1 MNQLEIPHSLDSSVS
16 TIAGSPVDHR
26 SMAVKVYPDEE
37 HPKDT
42 LASRGARLKSFMGE
56 DDTQQVK
63 KTSSKAEKN
72 EIKQKLQFIEPTGK
86 RILHSRESMSIL
98 EDIFFPSLED
108 FTCLKPVEQG
118 HNVAERECT
127 SSRQGYV
134 SAFGDCLLDM

>member
-1 MNQLEIPHSLDSSVS
+1 
-16 TIAGSPVDHR
+16 
-26 SMAVKVYPDEE
+26 MAVKVYPDEE

-86 RILHSRESMSIL
+86 RILHSRESLSCY
-98 EDIFFPSLED
+98 S
-108 FTCLKPVEQG
+108 
-118 HNVAERECT
+118 
-127 SSRQGYV
+127 
-134 SAFGDCLLDM
+134 